1 MNIVH
6 KLFPTTVVGS
16 YPVVRSVGF
25 RSILD
30 PMRSAVENAVDDQL
44 KAGIDIISDGQVR
57 GDMIS
62 VFTAK
67 IPGVQG
73 QIVTGKVEAPLKPVT
88 VADTRIALNRH
99 PKVKGIITGPSTL
112 AHALRIGT
120 PLYRN
125 REELIVD
132 LAEALVPEARAL
144 QDAGVTILQIDEPIL
159 STGIADMQAALESI
173 QLITSQL
180 NVMTCLHVCGELV
193 GVIDAILKMPVS
205 ILDFEFS
212 ESQVNLDLLSRKD
225 LKGRLIGYGCVN
237 SNDLNVENPATIC
250 KRIEMGAE
258 IFDPESM
265 LIDTDCGLRML
276 SRDIAF
282 KKLQNMVEASRQ
294 ARLKLS

>member
-25 RSILD
+25 KSIFD
-30 PMRSAVENAVDDQL
+30 PMHSAVENAVNDQL
-44 KAGIDIISDGQVR
+44 EAGIDIISDGQVR

-67 IPGVQG
+67 IPGIQG
-73 QIVTGKVEAPLKPVT
+73 QVVTGKVEAPHKPVT
-88 VADTRIALNRH
+88 LADTRYALSRH
-99 PKVKGIITGPSTL
+99 PKVKGIITGPSSL

-125 REELIVD
+125 REELVID

-144 QDAGVTILQIDEPIL
+144 QEAGVAILQIDEPIL
-159 STGIADMQAALESI
+159 STGVADMQASLESI
-173 QLITSQL
+173 QRITSQL
-180 NVMTCLHVCGELV
+180 SVPTCLHVCGELV
-193 GVIDAILKMPVS
+193 GVIDAILKMPVG

-212 ESQVNLDLLSRKD
+212 ESQVNLDLLSQKD
-225 LKGRLIGYGCVN
+225 LKGRFIGFGCIN
-237 SNDLNVENPATIC
+237 SNDLTVENPAMIC
-250 KRIEMGAE
+250 KRIEHGAR

-276 SRDIAF
+276 PREIAL
-282 KKLQNMVEASRQ
+282 KKLKNMVEASRQ
-294 ARLKLS
+294 ARIELS